1 LRLARPA
8 ARDLR
13 QRQPPGPGLADRH
26 RVRPDL
32 ADQLGR
38 PAPPLFPG
46 GHWTRPA
53 PTGPLMRGGRTRPRG
68 MSWRAGWLRRR
79 DTCRRGDGYQQPG
92 LGDLRRRPRLPCRA
106 WAPGV

>member
-26 RVRPDL
+26 RVRPGM

-38 PAPPLFPG
+38 PASPL
-46 GHWTRPA
+46 W
-53 PTGPLMRGGRTRPRG
+53 PR
-68 MSWRAGWLRRR
+68 RAL
-79 DTCRRGDGYQQPG
+79 
-92 LGDLRRRPRLPCRA
+92 
-106 WAPGV
+106 